1 MKSIFQVR
9 RPLSD
14 CEHICWTESGG
25 NQIMGAVQWDI
36 DNKCQRQSNEQ
47 RGIKDR
53 RTSGGQ
59 NGNDIELPTN
69 VVYGILTL

>member
-9 RPLSD
+9 RPLTG
-14 CEHICWTESGG
+14 CEHIWWTESGG

-47 RGIKDR
+47 RGMKDR
-53 RTSGGQ
+53 RTSQGKMAM
-59 NGNDIELPTN
+59 
-69 VVYGILTL
+69 ILNYQHMLYMVF